1 MDVNSITD
9 IIISLLEYEKDFFK
23 KDSNN
28 EIKSYLFNPEWIIK
42 LKDYLLYNNIIAQYN
57 IKEIDLKDNNNKEII
72 KKNFAS
78 KIKNKIPEDLIKNEV
93 INDIKY
99 EDKKNKKNKKD
110 NFNYYLKC
118 NIINQKY
125 FHFLFNFFKNNKIKI
140 QFRIHNSIYCNNDM
154 IIKINNLTFEFFKKD
169 KKLLFIPKF
178 VVKFAKEEYN
188 YFQLFSYYKS
198 FEEFLTKEN
207 IKIETIN
214 DNKDINNL
222 IKSEKKIGFIYYINE
237 YKLNFSKIDKNLLPY
252 EINQELIINNL
263 NNENNDMKIKIKYLE
278 DIINKYLSEKE
289 LLDNENKELKK
300 QLEENKKIIDKN
312 GNKEQ
317 EQLIQIQQLQKTI
330 EKLKQ
335 EIYNKNQEINNLKNL
350 NNEINVLKINNK
362 KMEEIS
368 KQYLSEKN
376 SVDNENKKLKKLLEE
391 NKKII
396 DKIGNKEQEQL
407 IQIQQLQNNIEKQ
420 NQEIYKKNNIINNM
434 QNKDKQQ
441 LIQIQHLQNN
451 ISDQNQEI
459 QNLKNNQIQKDNQMQ
474 KMIQNQNQLEN
485 NNKNLQQQINN
496 LNNQIQQMQMNQ
508 NQMNQNQM
516 NQNLLN
522 FNEIG
527 HNMLNPNQLNQNF
540 IQNNNM
546 TSVSINS
553 IKKWKMLSQYPIPT
567 KIGLVNIG
575 STCYM
580 NATLQCFS
588 HTAPLTEY
596 FLDPDHKNIIK
607 NGLFNNN
614 SNNLRL
620 AKEYYKVVIN
630 LWSKN
635 GIQYYAPKDFK
646 FVLGSLNKL
655 FEKMEASD
663 AKDMIV
669 FFLEQIHKEINLVK
683 PPDDNQPNFNLN
695 QYNRDQ
701 MLQHFVNEFKN
712 TNKSIISDNF
722 FIVTETTQKCQNCK
736 NNNTPNYICYNYNIQ
751 NIFIFPLEE
760 VRKYRN
766 TRLMNNNR
774 MMMNMM
780 RIGMGIPMMMQN
792 MDLNDNNEVTIDDC
806 FEFKQKD
813 DLIKIYCN
821 LCKQYSDSIYG
832 NKILSLPNILIM
844 ILNRGKDN
852 MYNVILNFPS
862 EINLTNYVINAQEQY
877 IYTIYG
883 VITHKGPSG
892 QSGHFI
898 ASCKNPIDG
907 KWYRYN
913 DSIVSEIN
921 DFIKE
926 VVQSPTPY
934 ILFYERKN
942 NK

>member
-1 MDVNSITD
+1 MDVNSTTNTIL
-9 IIISLLEYEKDFFK
+9 SLLEYEKDFFK

-28 EIKSYLFNPEWIIK
+28 ENKSYLFNSEWIIK
-42 LKDYLLYNNIIAQYN
+42 LKEYLLYNNIIEQYN
-57 IKEIDLKDNNNKEII
+57 IKEINLKDNNFKEII

-78 KIKNKIPEDLIKNEV
+78 KIKNKIPDDLIKNEI

-99 EDKKNKKNKKD
+99 ENKKNKKD
-110 NFNYYLKC
+110 NFNYYLQC

-125 FHFLFNFFKNNKIKI
+125 CHSLYNFFKNNKIKI

-154 IIKINNLTFEFFKKD
+154 IIKFNNLTFEFFKKD

-178 VVKFAKEEYN
+178 VVKFTKEEYN

-263 NNENNDMKIKIKYLE
+263 NNENNDMKTKIKYFE

-289 LLDNENKELKK
+289 LVDNENKELKK

-335 EIYNKNQEINNLKNL
+335 EIYNKTQENNNLKNL

-391 NKKII
+391 KNKII
-396 DKIGNKEQEQL
+396 TKNGNKEQEQL
-407 IQIQQLQNNIEKQ
+407 IQMQQLQKNIENL
-420 NQEIYKKNNIINNM
+420 NQEIYNKNNIINNM

-459 QNLKNNQIQKDNQMQ
+459 QNLKNNQIQKENQMQ

-508 NQMNQNQM
+508 NQINPNQINQNMMNQNMMNQNMMNPNQMNPNQINPNQM
-516 NQNLLN
+516 NQNIN
-522 FNEIG
+522 Y
-527 HNMLNPNQLNQNF
+527 NQMNQF
-540 IQNNNM
+540 QIIMPPNNNM
-546 TSVSINS
+546 VPVPLQPT
-553 IKKWKMLSQYPIPT
+553 KKWKMLSQYPIPT

-722 FIVTETTQKCQNCK
+722 FIVTETTQKCQNC
-736 NNNTPNYICYNYNIQ
+736 Q
-751 NIFIFPLEE
+751 
-760 VRKYRN
+760 
-766 TRLMNNNR
+766 
-774 MMMNMM
+774 
-780 RIGMGIPMMMQN
+780 
-792 MDLNDNNEVTIDDC
+792 
-806 FEFKQKD
+806 
-813 DLIKIYCN
+813 
-821 LCKQYSDSIYG
+821 
-832 NKILSLPNILIM
+832 
-844 ILNRGKDN
+844 
-852 MYNVILNFPS
+852 
-862 EINLTNYVINAQEQY
+862 
-877 IYTIYG
+877 
-883 VITHKGPSG
+883 
-892 QSGHFI
+892 
-898 ASCKNPIDG
+898 
-907 KWYRYN
+907 
-913 DSIVSEIN
+913 
-921 DFIKE
+921 
-926 VVQSPTPY
+926 
-934 ILFYERKN
+934 
-942 NK
+942 